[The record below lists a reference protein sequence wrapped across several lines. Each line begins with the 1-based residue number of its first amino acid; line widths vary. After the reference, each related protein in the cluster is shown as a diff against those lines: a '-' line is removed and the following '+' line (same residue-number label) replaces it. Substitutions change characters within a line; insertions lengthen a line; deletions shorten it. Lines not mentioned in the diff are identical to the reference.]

1 MARAV
6 LMVRY
11 AWINALTPVVMGEAS
26 FIFRL
31 RRKDRAVRMGYLRR
45 DALQFLEMGRDGQ

>member
-1 MARAV
+1 
-6 LMVRY
+6 MV
-11 AWINALTPVVMGEAS
+11 EAS

-45 DALQFLEMGRDGQ
+45 DALQLLEMGRDGQ